1 MLLIMNVKRGW
12 VKVLGYLKISQK
24 GPFSIQILYLQLN
37 DLMED
42 LHRIGMTYRKRRLL
56 RGGIMNPLR
65 DPLLLPYLVAGAAL
79 FLWGIATTLT

>member
-1 MLLIMNVKRGW
+1 
-12 VKVLGYLKISQK
+12 
-24 GPFSIQILYLQLN
+24 
-37 DLMED
+37 MED

-65 DPLLLPYLVAGAAL
+65 DPLLLTYVAAGAAL